1 MRRSPPVVD
10 QPVSGMAG
18 PPSGTPTL
26 WAPATGVPSTASW
39 ASVGVVIRKP
49 SPAPARARTAAI
61 RIAQVVAR
69 SATRDRKSRTATASV
84 AVQSTTTVTAMAL

>member
-1 MRRSPPVVD
+1 
-10 QPVSGMAG
+10 MAG

-26 WAPATGVPSTASW
+26 WAPTTGASSTASW

-69 SATRDRKSRTATASV
+69 SATRDRKSRTAMTSV
-84 AVQSTTTVTAMAL
+84 AVHNTTTVTAMAL